1 MLQQHFNNAVLLSEQ
16 REYAKEAIM
25 WNPID
30 VPDNLDTIELIAD
43 SKSGI
48 LSLLNS
54 ACKMRGTTVDAFVD
68 SVFKQQKGHARLKQ
82 PSKRQVFFNSFS
94 IVDYWVFK
102 KYILLSQHKGLRYGF
117 ELSHYAGKVTYNC
130 DEFLVKNNDSTDPD
144 TVALFATSTLDI
156 ITKLFKSDT
165 EEDDETKDDK
175 DKDKGPR
182 RRRKAQTR
190 FSSVSTAFKKQLN
203 ELLETL
209 SSTEAYFVRCIKPN
223 TKVESWRF
231 DMDWVRP
238 QLRCGGLVEAVRMLK
253 VQWYSFIS

>member
-1 MLQQHFNNAVLLSEQ
+1 MLASINHRNEKYQL
-16 REYAKEAIM
+16 
-25 WNPID
+25 
-30 VPDNLDTIELIAD
+30 
-43 SKSGI
+43 
-48 LSLLNS
+48 
-54 ACKMRGTTVDAFVD
+54 
-68 SVFKQQKGHARLKQ
+68 
-82 PSKRQVFFNSFS
+82 S
-94 IVDYWVFK
+94 IVEYWFLK
-102 KYILLSQHKGLRYGF
+102 HRFQHKGLRYGF

-144 TVALFATSTLDI
+144 TVALFATSTQDI

-165 EEDDETKDDK
+165 EQEEEDK
-175 DKDKGPR
+175 DKDKGKGPR

-190 FSSVSTAFKKQLN
+190 FNSVATAFKKQLS

-209 SSTEAYFVRCIKPN
+209 ASTEAYFVRCIKPN

-253 VQWYSFIS
+253 VHHNQAHQRWLAILST